1 MKSRRER
8 RSERF
13 FRWLKDFPKRF
24 RYGFRIEYLYAF
36 IFITALLI
44 FFFNVPR
51 IFAPKQTTA
60 ISTLKKSTLPI
71 IYFQIEEGRSNEI
84 RAFRSS
90 RYTAAADDLVTIL
103 PEDRNLT
110 IYIENETE
118 IPANS
123 LSVNYEIRSYDDQK
137 TLIERT
143 AVTNISAHGKTIE
156 AKIRV
161 EALLTKGSEYQMT
174 IILDSEN
181 YGGKIYYFTRL
192 LTPNRDY
199 YKQMLEI
206 ARNFTKNTFNYDDAR
221 PLAVYLEP
229 NPNSDSRTLATV
241 TLESTFDQ
249 ITWGRSGM
257 KLEGEIL
264 TNIIEA
270 DGLSLIVNLD
280 YVTSTSIDSLDSV
293 KTYYYNTDKFV
304 LRWDEVRI
312 YLMKFERKTEEI
324 FTNRPM
330 IYERNK
336 ILLGITNTESFQSL
350 PTASSEFISF
360 TKHKDLW
367 RFDVNRNRFLNIFT
381 YRDTDPTD
389 FRYIYNKHDIKILN
403 TQTNGD
409 VDFIVYGYVNR
420 GSHEGNNG
428 ILFYTYDNSE
438 DVLIENFFVPIY
450 DNYSNIKYDTNQLSY
465 LSLAGD
471 LCFLSNNCVYTI
483 NKESKSLT
491 TNIDNLKDLAYAVS
505 GSGRCIAYMNNSRT
519 DSDTIYLYD
528 FETNDTQ
535 VIRESGNPIIIH
547 GFMYEDLM
555 YGIQKSSQ
563 PWVENGR
570 YIDTLV
576 DEFKFFDSQ
585 DGKTKSYTQDGYC
598 FAGVS
603 FSQDR
608 THYNRYKRENGKVK
622 YVSYE
627 TIVNSFGDQ
636 NPKQDVTETLI
647 TREKLR
653 ISALPI
659 DPKFRGQLVSGST
672 KRLIETTDS
681 SYELERKEREKG
693 TFLAMQNGD
702 IIAKRKRLTLA
713 VDDIY
718 EDCGYVKDISG
729 NMIWNRTNKANLKYI
744 REVLDTAGIYLR
756 EIKNLHEGSYYFGDY
771 LLIDCFELSTNAV
784 LNYVSD
790 GLPALLY
797 LNDGDYMFI
806 SGYDNL
812 LYKVT
817 RSDGDSTMYYKSDID
832 PIIAESGNNF
842 IACMKIAHK

>member
-1 MKSRRER
+1 MRRREKN
-8 RSERF
+8 SERF
-13 FRWLKDFPKRF
+13 SRWLKDLPRRF
-24 RYGFRIEYLYAF
+24 RYGFRIEYLY
-36 IFITALLI
+36 ILI
-44 FFFNVPR
+44 FVVALMIFGFNVPKLFMPR
-51 IFAPKQTTA
+51 QTTA
-60 ISTLKKSTLPI
+60 ISNLKKSTLPI
-71 IYFQIEEGRSNEI
+71 IYFEIEGGKSNEI
-84 RAFRSS
+84 RAFKSN
-90 RYTAAADDLVTIL
+90 RYTSAADDLVTIL
-103 PEDRNLT
+103 PEDRNLSIFIKT
-110 IYIENETE
+110 ET
-118 IPANS
+118 PLPSKS
-123 LSVNYEIRSYDDQK
+123 LSVNYEIRSYDDAK

-143 AVTNISAHGKTIE
+143 SVSNISYNGNIVE
-156 AKIRV
+156 AKIKV

-174 IILDSEN
+174 IILDSEEI
-181 YGGKIYYFTRL
+181 GGKNYYFTRL

-206 ARNFTKNTFNYDDAR
+206 ARNFTNSTFNYDDAR

-229 NPNSDSRTLATV
+229 NPNSDSRTLANIS
-241 TLESTFDQ
+241 LESTFDQ
-249 ITWGRSGM
+249 ITWGRTGM
-257 KLEGEIL
+257 KLESEIL

-280 YVTSTSIDSLDSV
+280 YVTSTKIDGLDTV

-324 FTNRPM
+324 FSNSPT

-336 ILLGITNTESFQSL
+336 ILLGITNQNDFKSI
-350 PTASSEFISF
+350 TAASGEFISF

-367 RFDVNRNRFLNIFT
+367 RYDVNRKRFLNIFT

-403 TQTNGD
+403 SRTNGD
-409 VDFIVYGYVNR
+409 VDFLVYGYVNR
-420 GSHEGNNG
+420 GAHEGHNG

-438 DVLIENFFVPIY
+438 DLLIENFFVPIY
-450 DNYSNIKYDTNQLSY
+450 DNYSNIKYDINQLSY
-465 LSLAGD
+465 LSLSGD
-471 LCFLSNNCVYTI
+471 LCFLSNNSVYTI
-483 NKESKSLT
+483 NRESKSLT
-491 TNIDNLKDLAYAVS
+491 TNIDNLRDLAYAVS
-505 GSGRCIAYMNNSRT
+505 GSGRCIAYMNNGRT
-519 DSDTIYLYD
+519 DSDTIYVYD

-555 YGIQKSSQ
+555 YGIQKSTK
-563 PWVENGR
+563 PWIENGR

-576 DEFKFFDSQ
+576 DEFKFFNSLN
-585 DGKTKSYTQDGYC
+585 GETKSYSQDGYC

-608 THYNRYKRENGKVK
+608 THYNRYKRENDKVK
-622 YVSYE
+622 YISYE
-627 TIVNSFGDQ
+627 TIVNSFGDS
-636 NPKQDVTETLI
+636 NPNQVVTENLV

-659 DPKFRGQLVSGST
+659 DSKFRGQLQVANVR
-672 KRLIETTDS
+672 RLTETLDYE
-681 SYELERKEREKG
+681 YELERKEREKG

-713 VDDIY
+713 VNDIY

-756 EIKNLHEGSYYFGDY
+756 EISNLKEGSYYFGDY
-771 LLIDCFELSTNAV
+771 LLIDCFELPTNAV